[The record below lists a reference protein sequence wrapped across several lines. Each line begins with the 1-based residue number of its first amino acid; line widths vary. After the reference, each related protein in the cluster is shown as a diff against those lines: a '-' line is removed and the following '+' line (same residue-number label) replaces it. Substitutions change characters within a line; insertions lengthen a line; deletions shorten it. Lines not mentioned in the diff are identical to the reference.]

1 MAIFKILTETSST
14 GLFFHYFYGMKEN
27 NYNRPETVLEKIS
40 GTAIH
45 HKFGEPFLDAF
56 RTMYNDRDDEVTAAA
71 YTCSLFLSAIKSG
84 FPTTKLHSFVHYIQ
98 ENYSRLHFDC
108 SKYDTII
115 GLIGEERM
123 KRTVLAD
130 SSLNFAE
137 VECSANDITEALD
150 FYTNR

>member
-1 MAIFKILTETSST
+1 
-14 GLFFHYFYGMKEN
+14 MKEN
-27 NYNRPETVLEKIS
+27 IHNRPETVLEKIFGS
-40 GTAIH
+40 AIH

-56 RTMYNDRDDEVTAAA
+56 RTMYNDGNDDVTAAA

-84 FPTTKLHSFVHYIQ
+84 FPTAKLHLFVHYIQ

-115 GLIGEERM
+115 GLIGEERI
-123 KRTVLAD
+123 KRTILAD
-130 SSLNFAE
+130 SNLKFAE
-137 VECSANDITEALD
+137 VECTVKDVAEALD